1 MKKFLAMLM
10 AAAMMISMLTAIAI
24 VPASAIDGEW
34 IVYSKADHYTEDF
47 SGDIMSIPG
56 YEYTED
62 GLRVI
67 PADWRDFTPGAGVQ
81 TKEKVDIKNGVYMEV
96 RVDEFS
102 NNSDFWFNF
111 NIWSKPMFKAGK
123 TDVEKWGYGVQEL
136 IRSNAQYSSWRCEWS
151 VAGFQSKGS
160 TNIDAANTPVADDG
174 CLYFTFKVTW
184 NGSSYAVS
192 INNSAAPQGVV
203 DYMNETYGKDSEAYI
218 GFNLQNGTKGGK
230 CGITVLKFGT
240 NENDAVAP
248 MGDDSREP
256 ENFYLTI
263 SEIADPN
270 TVEAGKP
277 AIYMNGNRAG
287 SDVKQIPEAAGG
299 TSSIN
304 DDYSIHIVAS
314 TSTPYLGMGVANDV
328 SYAIEDFPVA
338 MVVVRDLCTCG
349 EGECYALE
357 SANMYM
363 MTGDITAA
371 SGDCKVNELN
381 MPESPYVIDGHS
393 YLYFFYDFS
402 DEGTPFEAKGRF
414 NSLRIDFTGVD
425 VSTAGANTFDVCFG
439 AMFRSVEEAE
449 AYAEAYFTELGWVEE
464 TEAPTTEAPT
474 EEATEVVTEA
484 PEATTE
490 APADATEAPA
500 GNETDAPAKKS
511 GCGSVVGFGAI
522 AIVAVAAVAGMVSF
536 KKKD

>member
-1 MKKFLAMLM
+1 MKKFFAMLM

-34 IVYSKADHYTEDF
+34 IVYSKADQYLDDYD
-47 SGDIMSIPG
+47 GDLMSIPG
-56 YEYTED
+56 YEYTDD

-81 TKEKVDIKNGVYMEV
+81 TKEKVDIKEGVYMEV

-123 TDVEKWGYGVQEL
+123 TDTEKWGYGVQEL
-136 IRSNAQYSSWRCEWS
+136 IRSNAQYSSWRCEWRTN
-151 VAGFQSKGS
+151 GFDAQ
-160 TNIDAANTPVADDG
+160 TNTAIAADKTPVNEDG

-184 NGSSYAVS
+184 NGSSFAVS
-192 INNSAAPQGVV
+192 INDSVAPQGVV
-203 DYMNETYGKDSEAYI
+203 DYMNKTYATDSEAYI
-218 GFNLQNGTKGGK
+218 GFNLQNGTKDGK

-248 MGDDSREP
+248 MGDDSRDP

-263 SEIADPN
+263 ADIADPN

-277 AIYMNGNRAG
+277 AVFMNGNRAG
-287 SDVKQIPEAAGG
+287 SDVKQIPEAANG

-338 MVVVRDLCTCG
+338 MVVTRDFCTCG
-349 EGECYALE
+349 EDECIALE
-357 SANMYM
+357 STNMYM
-363 MTGDITAA
+363 MAGEITAA
-371 SGDCKVNELN
+371 SNDCKVNELN
-381 MPESPYVIDGHS
+381 MSEDAYVIDGHS

-402 DEGTPFEAKGRF
+402 DEDAPFETKGRF
-414 NSLRIDFTGVD
+414 NSFRIDFAGVD
-425 VSTAGANTFDVCFG
+425 VSTAGANAFDVCFG
-439 AMFRSVEEAE
+439 AMFRSVDEAK
-449 AYAEAYFTELGWVEE
+449 AYAEAYFAEE
-464 TEAPTTEAPT
+464 
-474 EEATEVVTEA
+474 
-484 PEATTE
+484 
-490 APADATEAPA
+490 
-500 GNETDAPAKKS
+500 
-511 GCGSVVGFGAI
+511 
-522 AIVAVAAVAGMVSF
+522 
-536 KKKD
+536 